1 MRLVIAGIVL
11 VVLLG
16 VVAFVARG
24 HTSPAGNGAHDR
36 GASQAVANAVFT
48 AWILVMV
55 AGALFIAYML
65 SIKKRDTKRDEFRIK
80 PLLVSLLF
88 LAAVVI
94 GMVVAYNHL
103 GHKNPGAR
111 PIPVKIGTSGGK
123 GDKAKLQKAINPHS
137 PAFNWELAAGIFA
150 LIFGV
155 SATALVAS
163 KRKRS
168 KLVRELTVAH
178 ELLAMLDETL
188 DDLRNEADPRKAVI
202 AAYARMEKILSA
214 HDLARHP
221 SEAPIEYLTRVLVDL
236 RVTEAAVSKLTALF
250 ERAKFSEHDID
261 AEAKEQAIAALIS
274 LRDDLRV
281 IDSPEDKRTLSRD
294 ELPTSTPA

>member
-11 VVLLG
+11 IVLLG

-48 AWILVMV
+48 MWILVMV
-55 AGALFIAYML
+55 AGALLIAYMF

-103 GHKNPGAR
+103 GHNNPGAR
-111 PIPVKIGTSGGK
+111 PTPVKIGTSGGK
-123 GDKAKLQKAINPHS
+123 GDNAKLQKALNPHS

-168 KLVRELTVAH
+168 KLVRELTIAH

-214 HDLARHP
+214 HGLARHP

-261 AEAKEQAIAALIS
+261 AEAKEQAIAALVS

-281 IDSPEDKRTLSRD
+281 IDAPEDKRALSRD